1 MNNIK
6 TIAKYSL
13 WEAFFPYMKRKK
25 AANLPEN
32 YFLRVI
38 YFIFTY
44 IFLSYMVYMIM
55 NMVGSIFLGRE
66 NGDVHYFTYFGITM
80 SLMIVIFYIPT
91 IISNFF
97 SDKKTEVYKT
107 LPISQG
113 ELFVGK
119 IIGNVISY
127 VDFILF
133 FIISLVVYTNHKGFD
148 ISVLVFGLINFV
160 SLILI
165 IYSLLTFVILLI
177 MRFTSVNRHKKLFK
191 TLGYLLLFS
200 VIGLAYALP
209 LIRGENQIGQDPG
222 QINKIFENFLGLKD
236 IFFNAKFFGLAVGG
250 DLKNKVIFSLVLFAI
265 SALILYLSYK
275 FADKNYYKS
284 LEEKTTQKTDKKQ
297 AKKNISFNQK
307 SQVWAIFKRDI
318 KNLFSNVVFIV
329 GGTPMLIIFGF
340 MGARMGK
347 QISADLGSMAFF
359 DPEIRFWVLVIGFL
373 LSLLI
378 WCNSNITSTA
388 LSREHTSFYLFQTL
402 PIDPEKHYL
411 ARLLAGFFAFSI
423 FNILLSLIFL
433 YFVRFGISNAILFF
447 LGLSLGSV
455 LASAFG
461 LSLGSKKIIT
471 NWNKPEE
478 LSKGGVINILYYFL
492 SLIIVALLVGLGV
505 FLTQI
510 FAKNIFIAYAI
521 MIIIMLAM
529 TIFVNSRALNAY
541 KKGFY
546 DIND

>member
-1 MNNIK
+1 
-6 TIAKYSL
+6 
-13 WEAFFPYMKRKK
+13 
-25 AANLPEN
+25 
-32 YFLRVI
+32 
-38 YFIFTY
+38 
-44 IFLSYMVYMIM
+44 
-55 NMVGSIFLGRE
+55 
-66 NGDVHYFTYFGITM
+66 
-80 SLMIVIFYIPT
+80 
-91 IISNFF
+91 
-97 SDKKTEVYKT
+97 
-107 LPISQG
+107 
-113 ELFVGK
+113 
-119 IIGNVISY
+119 
-127 VDFILF
+127 
-133 FIISLVVYTNHKGFD
+133 
-148 ISVLVFGLINFV
+148 
-160 SLILI
+160 
-165 IYSLLTFVILLI
+165 
-177 MRFTSVNRHKKLFK
+177 
-191 TLGYLLLFS
+191 
-200 VIGLAYALP
+200 
-209 LIRGENQIGQDPG
+209 
-222 QINKIFENFLGLKD
+222 
-236 IFFNAKFFGLAVGG
+236 
-250 DLKNKVIFSLVLFAI
+250 
-265 SALILYLSYK
+265 
-275 FADKNYYKS
+275 
-284 LEEKTTQKTDKKQ
+284 
-297 AKKNISFNQK
+297 
-307 SQVWAIFKRDI
+307 
-318 KNLFSNVVFIV
+318 
-329 GGTPMLIIFGF
+329 MLIIFGF

-347 QISADLGSMAFF
+347 QFSDEMGSMAFF

-402 PIDPEKHYL
+402 PIDPKKHYL

-492 SLIIVALLVGLGV
+492 SLIIVARMVGLGV

-529 TIFVNSRALNAY
+529 IMFVNSRALNAY